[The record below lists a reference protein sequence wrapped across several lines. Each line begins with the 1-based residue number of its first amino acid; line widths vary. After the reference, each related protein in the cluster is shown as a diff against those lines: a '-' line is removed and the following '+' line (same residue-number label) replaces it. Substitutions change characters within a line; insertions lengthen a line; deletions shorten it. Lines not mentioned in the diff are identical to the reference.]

1 MYQLHQDP
9 YTNEISSVSCM
20 CGHVRL
26 SIPPDPANTDYQAYL
41 AWLKAGN
48 TPEPAP
54 EPEVTWD
61 SIRAKRDQIIRDT
74 DYTMIP
80 GATLD
85 QAQWAAYRQIL
96 RDLPQTFAETGPE
109 SVIWPEPPSTA
120 GPNTPAT

>member
-1 MYQLHQDP
+1 MTY
-9 YTNEISSVSCM
+9 EITDYWTIHNLLT
-20 CGHVRL
+20 GDW
-26 SIPPDPANTDYQAYL
+26 IPSDPANSDYQAYL
-41 AWLKAGN
+41 AWLEAGN
-48 TPEPAP
+48 TPKPAP

>member
-1 MYQLHQDP
+1 MTYQLTTGDCVLRAADN
-9 YTNEISSVSCM
+9 TF
-20 CGHVRL
+20 
-26 SIPPDPANTDYQAYL
+26 IPPDPANNDYAAYL
-41 AWLKAGN
+41 AWLEAGN

-54 EPEVTWD
+54 VDPVTWD

-120 GPNTPAT
+120 GPNTPTT